1 MYSTCTCHP
10 ESLQGFLA
18 ESHSVLFFEIKAF
31 SFMNRILPL
40 PQISQKVLFQPLY
53 NLYIAIKTICLSC
66 YSTYSQSSVLS
77 TSIRIKVRLPFLSTF
92 SQSSRVHAVKKF
104 IKHTAKLACFYV
116 LLFLQKLKAT
126 TNRVAQDLKQRTCKI
141 QLLYV
146 NMHNTIQIALCEDV
160 YRSCLQATRT

>member
-53 NLYIAIKTICLSC
+53 IINKDINNSLSC

-146 NMHNTIQIALCEDV
+146 NMHNTIQITLCEDV